1 MSNAFVPISSPRYI
15 TVVGGTDFAVKS
27 TIGDEKAWTDG
38 GGGFSDTFLAPAYV
52 WRAITECEFYMFL
65 KFDSVFAPMCQCLF
79 ANIGTLVLPPAGTR
93 RRRWQGT

>member
-1 MSNAFVPISSPRYI
+1 MSIYQIDACFCVSVSISNAFVPISSPRYI

-65 KFDSVFAPMCQCLF
+65 KSDSVFGAHVPVF
-79 ANIGTLVLPPAGTR
+79 VR
-93 RRRWQGT
+93 